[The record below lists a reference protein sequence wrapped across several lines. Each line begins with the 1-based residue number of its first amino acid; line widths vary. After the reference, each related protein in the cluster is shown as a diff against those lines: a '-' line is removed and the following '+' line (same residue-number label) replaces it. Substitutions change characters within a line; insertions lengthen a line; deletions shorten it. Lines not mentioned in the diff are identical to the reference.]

1 MGASGPRAFA
11 VGAVAGCVVSCV
23 AGLALILGP
32 VQRPGGFAWSAH
44 DAGPHDTAVLH
55 MGTRQGNVWL
65 DRRLGEQPA
74 GRAEVGLDVRLRV
87 VAVGPPLRTQL
98 RVWLNG
104 PTGGG
109 LWTSTS
115 YLQEML
121 QGGQSLDR
129 TVTLAEP
136 GTYTLRI
143 EPVLGPVT
151 WSASVT
157 GAGAVAEA
165 AWRVPALRS
174 VVPGLVL
181 LVVGAVAVAALRKDE
196 DDRRV
201 AGWLALGAAALAV
214 AAGARVLV
222 GADTVALPVWGATVG
237 AVILGGAAL
246 LCLARHPVLPEGLRT
261 WARRRLGWIVEPA
274 EGALRGWRLAFV
286 VTTAVLVV
294 ALGTTLTT
302 PSGPRSHGQMDLEGV
317 EARGPA
323 TLVVLMDTRGAPFRV
338 RAPARL
344 DAHWVGKVGPGFTLE
359 AYVTAGAGRTAA
371 RLLDPNGTVTWR
383 KTLGPKQYAQLDRT
397 LETAGMWRLEIASRD
412 TRGIHANVWGS
423 SVEAQPFLA
432 RDGAVRYLAWFA
444 LALLALACAPV
455 RRVGARI
462 AGIALVPIGLGTA
475 LGLFVGAFEPT
486 HGPALTVTGTL
497 TVAVTTGVV
506 SGWSAPRARRERRAA
521 TAVGITIALLALG
534 AAGLAMPGA
543 TDGLGYGAR
552 GLMSMERYDTAASLF
567 VLGCATGVLWLG
579 SLLLGLGTAPWRKR
593 ALSEPPP
600 KAPTRAPAAL
610 TGPT

>member
-1 MGASGPRAFA
+1 
-11 VGAVAGCVVSCV
+11 
-23 AGLALILGP
+23 
-32 VQRPGGFAWSAH
+32 
-44 DAGPHDTAVLH
+44 

-87 VAVGPPLRTQL
+87 VAVGSPFRTQL

-157 GAGAVAEA
+157 GTGAVAEA
-165 AWRVPALRS
+165 AWRVPALWS

-383 KTLGPKQYAQLDRT
+383 KTSGRSSTRSSTERSRPPGCGAWRSPHEIPEGCTRT
-397 LETAGMWRLEIASRD
+397 SGALPSRHSPSWLATAPCATSPGSRSPCS
-412 TRGIHANVWGS
+412 RS
-423 SVEAQPFLA
+423 
-432 RDGAVRYLAWFA
+432 
-444 LALLALACAPV
+444 
-455 RRVGARI
+455 
-462 AGIALVPIGLGTA
+462 
-475 LGLFVGAFEPT
+475 
-486 HGPALTVTGTL
+486 PAL
-497 TVAVTTGVV
+497 
-506 SGWSAPRARRERRAA
+506 PF
-521 TAVGITIALLALG
+521 
-534 AAGLAMPGA
+534 AGS
-543 TDGLGYGAR
+543 AR
-552 GLMSMERYDTAASLF
+552 GSRASPWCRSAS
-567 VLGCATGVLWLG
+567 GRRSASSKEPSSRRTGL
-579 SLLLGLGTAPWRKR
+579 R
-593 ALSEPPP
+593 
-600 KAPTRAPAAL
+600 
-610 TGPT
+610 